1 MARGGN
7 TPTHSNTTTPHSTS
21 PSISQKKTR
30 RNRGVRVR
38 TLLCTPF
45 LLAMLYYNS
54 HPTQCNADLG
64 LALTA
69 NPPRSTGR
77 RSGGCDSANVEGPRT
92 SMAERGRLLSRST
105 GSGTGPRDGVRRP
118 PGGALPSRLR
128 KGDGTPLWPG
138 ACCIT
143 AFGCAPRTR
152 AAAADGRPAIGA
164 PARTLCSESTAEV
177 MCTERGPASC
187 CCSSGDTARCAASRA
202 ARSALS
208 AAAPTGEVS
217 RSDRS
222 SAGAP
227 GGKAA
232 RWWLAR
238 AARG

>member
-1 MARGGN
+1 MRKRTCG
-7 TPTHSNTTTPHSTS
+7 
-21 PSISQKKTR
+21 SIRVQGRPASR
-30 RNRGVRVR
+30 RSVAGAPKHRI
-38 TLLCTPF
+38 
-45 LLAMLYYNS
+45 MLYYTS
-54 HPTQCNADLG
+54 QPTQCKADLG
-64 LALTA
+64 LALMA

-128 KGDGTPLWPG
+128 KGGGTPLWPG

-232 RWWLAR
+232 RWWRTR
-238 AARG
+238 AARGEVCG